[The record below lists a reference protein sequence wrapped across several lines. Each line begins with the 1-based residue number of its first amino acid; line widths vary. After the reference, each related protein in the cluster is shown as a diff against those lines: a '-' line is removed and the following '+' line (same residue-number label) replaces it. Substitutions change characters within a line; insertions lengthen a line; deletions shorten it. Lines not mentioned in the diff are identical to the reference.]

1 MATESYKYTIIIPH
15 HDCMDLLQRG
25 LNSIPQRKDIQ
36 IIVIDDASETI
47 SKNSWNEFKERN
59 KRVVFLFNKENKGP
73 GVARNRALDGH
84 VKGQWLL
91 FLDADD
97 TFEPNAFDRFDVF
110 ANGNYD
116 LIYFNVNKIFPDGT
130 KMKHDRLTKLIAKAL
145 SDKMEIDR
153 LKYLLTAPWNK
164 MIRSSIVLDN
174 NIRFDPFYY
183 GEDVVFSVI
192 VGYVCQRVL
201 VSDNTLYNYSYNES
215 GLAHLFLGRNMK
227 WLMSDYKRRE
237 AFHRFLV
244 FANHRQWERH
254 HFVGYLYDIKKCLVQ
269 GKITQ
274 GVRSCIALICV
285 FINPLINKNYIVDK
299 INSIRNKQCGRY

>member
-1 MATESYKYTIIIPH
+1 MEQMKYTIIIPH
-15 HDCMDLLQRG
+15 HDCITLLQRG
-25 LNSIPQRKDIQ
+25 LNSIPARDDIQ
-36 IIVIDDASETI
+36 IIVVDDASQTI
-47 SKNSWNEFKERN
+47 NEVAWKKFQEQNSRVEFIFSKRN
-59 KRVVFLFNKENKGP
+59 GGP
-73 GVARNRALDGH
+73 GKARNIALNGH

-110 ANGNYD
+110 ASGNYD
-116 LIYFNVNKIFPDGT
+116 LIYFNANKIFPDGT

-145 SDKMEIDR
+145 SDGMEIDR

-174 NIRFDPFYY
+174 NIRFDPIYY

-215 GLAHLFLGRNMK
+215 GLAHLFLARYMK
-227 WLMSDYKRRE
+227 WLISDYKRRE

-254 HFVGYLYDIKKCLVQ
+254 HFVSYLYDIKACLVE

-274 GVRSCIALICV
+274 GIRSCIALMFV
-285 FINPLINKNYIVDK
+285 YINPLINKNYIVDK
-299 INSIRNKQCGRY
+299 IISIRNKQCGRY